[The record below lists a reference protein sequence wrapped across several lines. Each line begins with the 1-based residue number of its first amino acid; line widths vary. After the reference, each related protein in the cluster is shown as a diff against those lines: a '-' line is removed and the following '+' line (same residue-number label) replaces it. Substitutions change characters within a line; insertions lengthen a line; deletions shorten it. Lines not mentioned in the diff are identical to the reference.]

1 MPELPEVE
9 TIRRGLERRLRGA
22 RISRVEIRE
31 PRLRRVVDQDA
42 LRALVGRTIEG
53 ITRRAKYLLAD
64 VGGGVVW
71 LMHLGMSGRLLLVP
85 ADAPAGEH
93 EHVRVEFDGSIK
105 SHEEGSSPWSRTAG
119 SEAPAKLA
127 LCYRD
132 PRRFGWMRVARAEAL
147 DELAGLGPEP
157 LNRRLKAETLRARLR
172 GTRRDVKAA
181 LLDQRVLAGIGNIY
195 ANEILFHAGVRPT
208 RRCHRLRSAE
218 IDAIM
223 RATRSVLRNAVA
235 RRGTSF
241 SDYFDSDGI
250 PGSFQEV
257 LAVFDRAGQPCR
269 HCGGAIKR
277 RPHGGRS
284 SFYCPACQK

>member
-31 PRLRRVVDQDA
+31 PRLRRVVDQEA
-42 LRALVGRTIEG
+42 LRALVGRRIEG
-53 ITRRAKYLLAD
+53 IARRAKYLLAD

-85 ADAPAGEH
+85 TDAPAGAH
-93 EHVRVEFDGSIK
+93 EHVRIEFDRPINGREQARSR
-105 SHEEGSSPWSRTAG
+105 WSRTA
-119 SEAPAKLA
+119 PAEQPTRIA

-132 PRRFGWMRVARAEAL
+132 PRRFGWMRVARADAL

-157 LNRRLKAETLRARLR
+157 LNGRLRAEMLRARLH
-172 GTRRDVKAA
+172 GTRRDVKTA

-208 RRCHRLRSAE
+208 RRCHRLRPAE
-218 IDAIM
+218 VDSIVLAI
-223 RATRSVLRNAVA
+223 RAVLRAAVA

-269 HCGGAIKR
+269 RCGGTIKR
-277 RPHGGRS
+277 RSHGGRS
-284 SFYCPACQK
+284 SFYCPGCQR